1 MASTAMN
8 ITVTGAIFEWRGP
21 APFLF
26 VAIPEDVSNDIKA
39 LSRLVSYGWGVIP
52 VTARLGE
59 TTWTTSLFPKKGQY
73 LIPIKVIV
81 QKAEQVTA
89 GDTVTIEVSIG

>member
-1 MASTAMN
+1 MKF
-8 ITVTGAIFEWRGP
+8 TVTGPIFEWRGP

-26 VAIPEDVSNDIKA
+26 VAIPEDVSRDIKA
-39 LSRLVSYGWGVIP
+39 LAQLVSYGWGVIP
-52 VTARLGE
+52 VTAKLGE

-73 LIPIKVIV
+73 LIPVKVLV

-89 GDTVTIEVSIG
+89 GDIVKIEVTIG

>member
-1 MASTAMN
+1 MKF
-8 ITVTGAIFEWRGP
+8 TVTGAIFEWRGP

-26 VAIPEDVSNDIKA
+26 VAIPEDVSRDIKA
-39 LSRLVSYGWGVIP
+39 LSQLVSYGWGVIP
-52 VTARLGE
+52 VTAKLGE

-73 LIPIKVIV
+73 LIPVKVLV

-89 GDTVTIEVSIG
+89 GDVVKIEVTIG

>member
-1 MASTAMN
+1 
-8 ITVTGAIFEWRGP
+8 
-21 APFLF
+21 LF
-26 VAIPEDVSNDIKA
+26 VAIPEDVSSDIKA
-39 LSRLVSYGWGVIP
+39 LAHLVSYGWGVIP

-73 LIPIKVIV
+73 LIPIKVVV

-89 GDTVTIEVSIG
+89 GDIVTIEVSIG

>member
-1 MASTAMN
+1 MN

-26 VAIPEDVSNDIKA
+26 VAIPAEVSRDIKA
-39 LSRLVSYGWGVIP
+39 MAHLVTYGWGVIP
-52 VTARLGE
+52 VTATLGT

-73 LIPIKVIV
+73 LIPIKVLV
-81 QKAEQVTA
+81 QKAEQVGA
-89 GDTVTIEVSIG
+89 GDVVAIEVTIG

>member
-1 MASTAMN
+1 MKT
-8 ITVTGAIFEWRGP
+8 TVTGAIFEWRGP

-26 VAIPEDVSNDIKA
+26 VAIPEDVSRDIKA
-39 LSRLVSYGWGVIP
+39 LSQLVSYGWGVIP
-52 VTARLGE
+52 VTAKLGD

-73 LIPIKVIV
+73 LIPIKVLV

-89 GDTVTIEVSIG
+89 GDIVKIEVTIG